1 MNGHIGLTNGH
12 IGLTIDNRD
21 AAQMYDYLEAR
32 IDVLK
37 RRVRELEAENQML
50 RHNPMAT
57 IPSVRLQ
64 MPTAEFAECI
74 AG

>member
-1 MNGHIGLTNGH
+1 MTGHN
-12 IGLTIDNRD
+12 GLTIDNRD
-21 AAQMYDYLEAR
+21 SSQMYDYMEAR

-50 RHNPMAT
+50 RHNRMAT
-57 IPSVRLQ
+57 IRSGRLQ
-64 MPTAEFAECI
+64 MPTAEFAERI

>member
-1 MNGHIGLTNGH
+1 MIVHN
-12 IGLTIDNRD
+12 GLTIDNRD
-21 AAQMYDYLEAR
+21 SAQMYDYLEAR

-50 RHNPMAT
+50 RHNRLAT
-57 IPSVRLQ
+57 IRSARLQ
-64 MPTAEFAECI
+64 MPTAEFAERI

>member
-1 MNGHIGLTNGH
+1 MTGHN
-12 IGLTIDNRD
+12 GLTIDNRD
-21 AAQMYDYLEAR
+21 SAQMYDYLEAR

-57 IPSVRLQ
+57 IRSGRLQ
-64 MPTAEFAECI
+64 MLTAEFAECI